1 MNQVVSFERVIYF
14 GYIQEVKKDPAL
26 IEQIQ
31 KDRRAGPRIAFG
43 SRVKAPQALLPD
55 VLLPG
60 GAAASRASPQ
70 RRSADYEQQSHGA
83 LAGITPSLNRNRNSR
98 GGGIPPFAPYD
109 EHFDRVH
116 STIKKL

>member
-26 IEQIQ
+26 LEQIQ
-31 KDRRAGPRIAFG
+31 KGKRVGPRIAFG
-43 SRVKAPQALLPD
+43 SRVKASQNSEL
-55 VLLPG
+55 LLPG
-60 GAAASRASPQ
+60 GLPDVGAASPQ

-83 LAGITPSLNRNRNSR
+83 LAGVTPSRNLDLR
-98 GGGIPPFAPYD
+98 GGGITPYAPYD

-116 STIKKL
+116 STIKRL